1 MLKLLLMCA
10 LLLSAGPTAAQDE
23 TPAPPEAPA
32 LAIEQLGD
40 GLQRIS
46 GPVAGCVLVLQT
58 PAGMLLVD
66 SEDSKNAEALDAMLF
81 TLGKSRVNT
90 IVNSHYHFD
99 HVGGN
104 GRHRQGA
111 RIIAHENMW
120 AQAIKDTTIPEWNNW
135 HREAAPADAKPTETF
150 SDSMSVLLAGTPVIL
165 WHVPAAHTDGDV
177 MTWFPTYNV
186 LHTGDIVEVDA
197 APFIDWWVGGSL
209 KGMIAGC
216 DRILQMA
223 DDETKIVPGHG
234 AVVDRA
240 YVREYRNMLADIGKR
255 ADAAVS
261 DSVSMKDFLE
271 SNPAAAY
278 ADRVGSERS
287 ARRLA
292 ALIYFGANGM
302 KLE

>member
-1 MLKLLLMCA
+1 VCA
-10 LLLSAGPTAAQDE
+10 LLLAAATTAAQDE
-23 TPAPPEAPA
+23 TPAKPEPAP
-32 LAIEQLGD
+32 LTVEQLGD

-46 GPVAGCVLVLQT
+46 DPVAGCVLVLQT

-66 SEDSKNAEALDAMLF
+66 SEDAKNAEPFDALLF

-90 IVNSHYHFD
+90 IVNSHYHYD
-99 HVGGN
+99 HIGGN

-111 RIIAHENMW
+111 RIIAHANMW
-120 AQAIKDTTIPEWNNW
+120 AQAVKDTTIPEWNNW

-150 SDSMSVLLAGTPVIL
+150 SDSMSVHLAGTPVIL

-186 LHTGDIVEVDA
+186 LHTGDIVEVGA
-197 APFIDWWVGGSL
+197 APFIDWWAGGSL
-209 KGMIAGC
+209 TGMIAGC

-223 DDETKIVPGHG
+223 DDDTKIVPGHG
-234 AVVDRA
+234 DVVDRA
-240 YVREYRNMLADIGKR
+240 YVRDYRNMLADIGKR
-255 ADAAVS
+255 AEAAVQ

-271 SNPAAAY
+271 TDPAEAY
-278 ADRVGSERS
+278 AEKVGGARS

-292 ALIYFGANGM
+292 ALIYFGASGM
-302 KLE
+302 KTD